1 MSWWSSNQSNMING
15 TDGSVFHPLLSRK
28 ELLYI
33 FAADLCR
40 YVTVISPNLVLSV
53 VYDLLTV
60 KVESTKR
67 GSGLGDSQEF
77 LETTDSYPSQTDK
90 TTVEDVTP

>member
-1 MSWWSSNQSNMING
+1 MING

-53 VYDLLTV
+53 VYDFCFTV
-60 KVESTKR
+60 KVASTKR
-67 GSGLGDSQEF
+67 GCGLGDNQEF
-77 LETTDSYPSQTDK
+77 LETTDSYPYQTDK
-90 TTVEDVTP
+90 PL

>member
-1 MSWWSSNQSNMING
+1 MING

-40 YVTVISPNLVLSV
+40 YVSYISKSVLSV
-53 VYDLLTV
+53 VLLFV
-60 KVESTKR
+60 ASTER
-67 GSGLGDSQEF
+67 DGGLGDSQE
-77 LETTDSYPSQTDK
+77 LSRND
-90 TTVEDVTP
+90 